1 MFKTNNPETV
11 DLFSQAD
18 SRKVSEKKD
27 ADKFSDSG
35 NAELHWNKCLNI
47 IKDNVSTQVFRTWFE
62 PLKAISIE
70 DSKLSVRVPSYF
82 FCEWIEEHFAPLLQ
96 KTLQQVIGENA
107 RLQYDV
113 VVDDNGD
120 SLEKRTI
127 TLPGFKNGSQKK
139 QTSLPFA
146 HNPIAV
152 QEFPSFLNPRYTFDG
167 FIRGES
173 NQLASSAAMA
183 VSQNPGGTRFNP
195 LLFYGDTGIGKTHL
209 AQAIGNFICQKN
221 SKSRVLY
228 TTSESFTMEFV
239 NAIQNNKTNEFI
251 SFYRSIDVLIVDDIQ
266 FFAGK
271 EKTQDNFFHTF
282 NALHQAGKQ
291 IILTSDRPPRS
302 LSDVDDRLISRFQ
315 WGLTVDIQRPDLE
328 MRMAILQKKSLDEGW
343 ELPMDII
350 EFIAKNVTHS
360 VRQLEGILISLTAK
374 VTLDRREMNL
384 ELAKEVVFGVANNQP
399 KILTIDDIK
408 EAVSVYYNIPL
419 TDIES
424 KNRKHEITLA
434 RQMCIYIAK
443 QLTQLSLKSIGSN
456 FGGRD
461 HSTVLHSCQ
470 TIENYLVTDRSVKH
484 AYEALMKKLKTNS

>member
-1 MFKTNNPETV
+1 MQKSNYADTV
-11 DLFSQAD
+11 DLFSQTE
-18 SRKVSEKKD
+18 ST
-27 ADKFSDSG
+27 
-35 NAELHWNKCLNI
+35 NAITSIELENHLQDESVESYWNKCLAI
-47 IKDNVSTQVFRTWFE
+47 IKDNVSNQVFRTWFE
-62 PLKAISIE
+62 PLKAISVE
-70 DSKLSVRVPSYF
+70 DSKITVRVPSYF
-82 FCEWIEEHFAPLLQ
+82 FCEWIEEHFYPLLQ

-107 RLQYDV
+107 KLQYHV
-113 VVDDNGD
+113 VVDDSNN
-120 SLEKRTI
+120 SPEKRTVSV
-127 TLPGFKNGSQKK
+127 PGFKNGTQ
-139 QTSLPFA
+139 QNQNALPFA
-146 HNPIAV
+146 HNPIAI
-152 QEFPSFLNPRYTFDG
+152 QEFPSFLNPRYSFDS
-167 FIRGES
+167 FLRGDC

-195 LLFYGDTGIGKTHL
+195 LMIYGDTGVGKTHL
-209 AQAIGNFICQKN
+209 AQAIGNFICKKN
-221 SKSRVLY
+221 RRARVLY
-228 TTSESFTMEFV
+228 TTSERFTMEFV
-239 NAIQNNKTNEFI
+239 NAIQNNKSNEFI

-291 IILTSDRPPRS
+291 IVLTSDKPPRN
-302 LSDVDDRLISRFQ
+302 LSEVDDRLISRFQ
-315 WGLTVDIQRPDLE
+315 WGLTVDIQPPDLE

-343 ELPMDII
+343 ELPHDII

-360 VRQLEGILISLTAK
+360 VRELEGILISLTAK

-384 ELAKEVVFGVANNQP
+384 ELAREVVFSVANNQP

-408 EAVSVYYNIPL
+408 ESVSIYYNISV

-424 KNRKHEITLA
+424 KYRKHEITLA
-434 RQMCIYIAK
+434 RQMCMFIAK

-484 AYEALMKKLKTNS
+484 AYEALMKKLKMN